1 MMTDF
6 SKYILKKKYKD
17 HFFDFKDEYN
27 RLRVFTYT
35 IDGSKN
41 NEQENK
47 KKGEKLFDD
56 LSKIKTLASRASA
69 ELLNGKG
76 RHILHVYF

>member
-35 IDGSKN
+35 IVGSKN

-47 KKGEKLFDD
+47 KKEKNYLV
-56 LSKIKTLASRASA
+56 I
-69 ELLNGKG
+69 
-76 RHILHVYF
+76 